1 MTVVAIDGD
10 QLGELAIER
19 RTVNQQPDLVTV
31 VGKHRQDNSARLAV
45 GLEETAPTIVDD
57 HVANSWGLHVVERAE
72 AVDGGTDAPR
82 AWHQSVAAESG

>member
-19 RTVNQQPDLVTV
+19 RAVNLQPDLVTV

-57 HVANSWGLHVVERAE
+57 HVANSRGLHVVERAK
-72 AVDGGTDAPR
+72 AVGRDTDAP
-82 AWHQSVAAESG
+82 